1 MTELYDRAAALAG
14 RVHRRRVERR
24 VYPPRKPDWSTGA
37 YVRAYFSLNT
47 QQPTMRDKG
56 PGICAYAP
64 GEHAHL
70 YETLSWQ
77 PQAPVID
84 DGIEELDT
92 SSPTL

>member
-1 MTELYDRAAALAG
+1 MPELYDRAAALAG
-14 RVHRRRVERR
+14 RVHRRRAERR
-24 VYPPRKPDWSTGA
+24 VYPPRKADWSTGA

-47 QQPTMRDKG
+47 RQPGFGDKG
-56 PGICAYAP
+56 SGVYAYAP
-64 GEHAHL
+64 GEHADL

-84 DGIEELDT
+84 DGVEELDT